1 MKQKCKHPTKKL
13 LSVFCSGKIFLD
25 FRMVWRVTDIFS
37 ATLYENSFSQVTTL
51 NIFMV
56 SDGKSLTSV
65 LGPCL
70 PWTCGGLLWAL
81 LASVNSYVH
90 QFCCIWKAHFPL
102 SNPPALT
109 LAIFPHIL
117 LHISLNLD
125 RSLMKAFHLS
135 LSASKSLAVVTR
147 YINIYLSWFWST
159 TRSTFSGEVWGKQI
173 IDNNSV
179 SSKVIWLS
187 CSFSR
192 IIILNFL
199 VGLWPI

>member
-1 MKQKCKHPTKKL
+1 
-13 LSVFCSGKIFLD
+13 
-25 FRMVWRVTDIFS
+25 
-37 ATLYENSFSQVTTL
+37 
-51 NIFMV
+51 
-56 SDGKSLTSV
+56 
-65 LGPCL
+65 
-70 PWTCGGLLWAL
+70 
-81 LASVNSYVH
+81 
-90 QFCCIWKAHFPL
+90 
-102 SNPPALT
+102 
-109 LAIFPHIL
+109 
-117 LHISLNLD
+117 
-125 RSLMKAFHLS
+125 LMKAFHLS